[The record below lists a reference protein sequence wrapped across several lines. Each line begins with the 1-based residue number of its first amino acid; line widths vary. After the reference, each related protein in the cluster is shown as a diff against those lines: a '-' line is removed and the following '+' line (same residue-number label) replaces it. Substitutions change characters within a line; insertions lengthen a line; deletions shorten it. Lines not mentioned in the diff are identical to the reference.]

1 MEEKEKEGGAENETR
16 VLSRIL
22 SLGEGSCIKCCLG
35 EFGSMPLKIN
45 VRSTE
50 IDSER

>member
-22 SLGEGSCIKCCLG
+22 SLGGKLYKVLSRGVWGHAPQDKC
-35 EFGSMPLKIN
+35 
-45 VRSTE
+45 
-50 IDSER
+50 